1 MSIVVSV
8 PNQQLLD
15 DVAARLDPALG
26 VELVL
31 WDGTGAS
38 PRDHIDMYVPQMV
51 GPRHPLP
58 DLAKVGCRF
67 IQGGAIG
74 YDGVQE
80 TLPHGVSYAN
90 ASGVHET
97 ATAELT
103 IALLLAAQRRLPEF
117 IEAQQVARWQ
127 VLDSPGLADRR
138 VLLLGYGGVGQAIA
152 RRLVGFEVALTPVAS
167 HAREQDGV
175 LVHGIDELPVLLP
188 DADILINALPGGAA
202 TAGLIDDAVLSAL
215 PDGALVVNIGRGPTV
230 DTEALVSHARR
241 GRIRVASDVWD
252 PEPLPEDHPLWSLD
266 GVLITPHVGGNSDAL
281 PPRMVRLVAEQAER
295 LARGQEPRNIVLHG

>member
-1 MSIVVSV
+1 MNIVVSL
-8 PNQQLLD
+8 PNPQILH
-15 DVAARLDPALG
+15 DVAARLDPSSG

-31 WDGTGAS
+31 WDGNGAP

-51 GPRHPLP
+51 GPGHPLP
-58 DLAKVGCRF
+58 DLPKVGCHF
-67 IQGGAIG
+67 VQGDAIG
-74 YDGVQE
+74 YDGVRE
-80 TLPHGVSYAN
+80 TLPRDVAYAN

-117 IEAQQVARWQ
+117 IEAQRLARWQ
-127 VLDSPGLADRR
+127 PLKSPGLADQR

-152 RRLVGFEVALTPVAS
+152 RRLGGFEVDLTPVAS
-167 HAREQDGV
+167 HAREQGGV
-175 LVHGIDELPVLLP
+175 LVHGSDELPALLP
-188 DADILINALPGGAA
+188 EADILINALPGGAA

-215 PDGALVVNIGRGPTV
+215 PEGALVVNIGRGPTV
-230 DTEALVSHARR
+230 DTEALVSHLRR

-266 GVLITPHVGGNSDAL
+266 GVIITPHVGGNSDAL
-281 PPRMVRLVAEQAER
+281 LPRMARLIAEQAER
-295 LARGQEPRNIVLHG
+295 LALGQKPRNIVLHS